1 MSVKTDKTQH
11 YKTIRKTCYTANI
24 VYLVLHV
31 FYLVLFIIN
40 KLNIV
45 IFITAGIILTDLLFF
60 LLLKKKKYY
69 IYALCC
75 GNQFFIYVSVLTI
88 MLGFNTG
95 FHFYLIGLCVVSF
108 FTSYFSKVRSFKGS
122 LVWVGLS
129 LAIYLTL
136 YFVTK
141 FNAPHYAI
149 EKWLE
154 ITLFTVHAIAVFGF
168 IAIYLMV
175 FIKYALSLENKII
188 NESRTDELTEIS
200 NRYGLYD
207 YFELE
212 ENKSTKVLALFDIDN
227 FKKINDVHGHATG
240 DSILKQVAKITTN
253 TLNDSFVCRYGG
265 EEFVIVLDEN
275 EPKPFLERLEELR
288 KIIEKE
294 IFEFE
299 GTSLNITITIGASK
313 YQKDISLEKWIELAD
328 EKMYRGK
335 KTGKN
340 KTVI

>member
-45 IFITAGIILTDLLFF
+45 TFITAGIILTDLLFF

-168 IAIYLMV
+168 ISIYLMV

>member
-1 MSVKTDKTQH
+1 MSLTADKVQH
-11 YKTIRKTCYTANI
+11 YKTVEKTCYSANI
-24 VYLVLHV
+24 IYLILHV
-31 FYLVLFIIN
+31 IYLVLFLIT
-40 KLNIV
+40 KL
-45 IFITAGIILTDLLFF
+45 FILVYVTAGVILVYLLFF

-75 GNQFFIYVSVLTI
+75 GNLFFAYISVTTV
-88 MLGFNTG
+88 MLGFATG

-108 FTSYFSKVRSFKGS
+108 FTTYFSKTRNFKGS

-141 FNAPHYAI
+141 FNAPYYAI
-149 EKWLE
+149 ERWLE
-154 ITLFTVHAIAVFGF
+154 ITLFTTHAVVVFGF

-188 NESRTDELTEIS
+188 NESRTDELTQIS

-207 YFELE
+207 YFEQVD
-212 ENKSTKVLALFDIDN
+212 KTSKVLALFDIDN
-227 FKKINDVHGHATG
+227 FKNINDVHGHATG
-240 DSILKQVAKITTN
+240 DHILKRVANITTN
-253 TLNDSFVCRYGG
+253 RLSDSFVCRYGG
-265 EEFVIVLDEN
+265 EEFIAVLN
-275 EPKPFLERLEELR
+275 EESSFERLEDLR

-299 GTSLNITITIGASK
+299 SVRINITITIGVAK
-313 YQKDISLEKWIELAD
+313 YQKDISLEKWVELAD
-328 EKMYRGK
+328 EKMYLGK
-335 KTGKN
+335 KSGKN

>member
-45 IFITAGIILTDLLFF
+45 TFITAGIILTDLLFF